1 MSDIFR
7 EVDEELKQEHYKKL
21 WKKFG
26 PTVIGVVVVIVA
38 AVGGYQAWQAWD
50 LDRRLDE
57 SDRYAAALALQDSG
71 SLGAAEEALAGLA
84 EPGGDGYGL
93 LAAFEQARL
102 RIEQGDREGA
112 IALWDRI
119 AGNEAAGE
127 AFRGMADLL
136 SVMHQVDGG
145 DPAALEARLQPLA
158 EVGSAFRPSALEL
171 TAVLAL
177 RRGDTARAREL
188 YTAVADDRAAPPALR
203 TRATQMLEALDE

>member
-102 RIEQGDREGA
+102 RIEQSDREGA
-112 IALWDRI
+112 IALWDGI